1 MGSLLSVTDSQ
12 YIPHWLRE
20 LQETGGLSGA
30 HRCPGSPP
38 SPSST
43 RRSTSAKGT
52 WAKAPKRGWDLSL
65 LRVRRGRG
73 GRSAAQ
79 PIAAPV
85 FEDERN
91 RVGQA
96 AARLDLCVT
105 LAVCARDLRT
115 VRDVPLAVAFEDR
128 GEFISHRPFRFLT
141 LHLDFSPTIGQPF
154 SFAHLTS
161 EYNLSSAALLHPPQH
176 LREGDVGEGAEE
188 GIGFEL
194 AAGQAGGGE
203 AGQEAGEGSRG
214 GQVRDLPAQGRRAAQ
229 ARFVQVDEGRRE

>member
-141 LHLDFSPTIGQPF
+141 LHLDSLRLPTCQASITSPLGRLTRPAPSAGPPGRSPPPGAAGLPPGRSPT
-154 SFAHLTS
+154 
-161 EYNLSSAALLHPPQH
+161 
-176 LREGDVGEGAEE
+176 GAPAR
-188 GIGFEL
+188 I
-194 AAGQAGGGE
+194 
-203 AGQEAGEGSRG
+203 SR
-214 GQVRDLPAQGRRAAQ
+214 RYRNILPSG
-229 ARFVQVDEGRRE
+229 ARCPE